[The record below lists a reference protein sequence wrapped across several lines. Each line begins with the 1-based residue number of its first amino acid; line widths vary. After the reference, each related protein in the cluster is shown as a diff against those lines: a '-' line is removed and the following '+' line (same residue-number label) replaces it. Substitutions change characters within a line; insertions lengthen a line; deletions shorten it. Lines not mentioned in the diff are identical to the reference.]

1 MHDTVPV
8 QKSGSD
14 QDTVQGSPAEVPVVD
29 NSEDHLCIA
38 DFLNLNQDQD
48 LKQTLA
54 DQICSV
60 NEKDI
65 PFSMNHQL
73 FL

>member
-1 MHDTVPV
+1 
-8 QKSGSD
+8 
-14 QDTVQGSPAEVPVVD
+14 VD

-65 PFSMNHQL
+65 PFSMNH
-73 FL
+73 